1 VNATDW
7 AILVLRP
14 LLPVLATLMLVP
26 IILWVERRGA
36 GLMQDRPGP
45 NRVGFFG
52 WHAFGLGQ
60 PLADALK
67 FFFKEDVTPDH
78 VDAFLYTISPWIVM
92 FSALV
97 GFAVI
102 PYGSSIPIAGR
113 VVPLVGADVP
123 IGALFIFAMAGL
135 SVYGI
140 VLAGWSSNNKYSLMG
155 GLRSAAQVISY
166 ELAMTTAGAGVFL
179 ASASLRLTRVV
190 AAQQSSILRW
200 NVVPQFF
207 GFIVFTI
214 SAFAETN
221 RVPFDLAEPD
231 SVAALFD
238 TAAAIYGGVDA
249 SFNVGADMA
258 ALMGDSDVVDIE
270 LDLWDRVMAVNLRGY
285 VVALKS
291 AIPLMLARG
300 GGAIVNMS
308 SAAAF
313 QGEPTRPAYATAKAG
328 IGALTRHVAARWG
341 KQGIRC
347 NAVAPGFTATQAI
360 RSVPQWPELEAAAL
374 KRMRGNRVGDTEDI
388 ASLVAFLISLEGEW
402 INGQVI
408 NIDGGTVLR

>member
-1 VNATDW
+1 MTAVDW
-7 AILVLRP
+7 TILVLRP
-14 LLPVLATLMLVP
+14 LLPVLATLMAVP

-78 VDAFLYTISPWIVM
+78 VDAFLYTIAPWIVM

-102 PYGSSIPIAGR
+102 PYGATIPVAGR
-113 VVPLVGADVP
+113 DVPLVGADVP

-155 GLRSAAQVISY
+155 GFRSAAQVISY
-166 ELAMTTAGAGVFL
+166 ELAMTTAAAGVFL
-179 ASASLRLTRVV
+179 SSASLRLTRVV
-190 AAQQSSILRW
+190 AAQEPSILRW

-207 GFIVFTI
+207 GFVVFII

-221 RVPFDLAEPD
+221 RVPFDLAEADAELVAGYHTEYSSFKFAAFFMAEYVAMTVASAFIVTMYFGGWSLPFFHPRGLAGGIV
-231 SVAALFD
+231 SVAIFAAKTAVFLWLFVWVRWTLPRFRYDQLMKLGWKILLPLALANLLW
-238 TAAAIYGGVDA
+238 TALLVRTGV
-249 SFNVGADMA
+249 
-258 ALMGDSDVVDIE
+258 L
-270 LDLWDRVMAVNLRGY
+270 
-285 VVALKS
+285 
-291 AIPLMLARG
+291 
-300 GGAIVNMS
+300 
-308 SAAAF
+308 
-313 QGEPTRPAYATAKAG
+313 
-328 IGALTRHVAARWG
+328 
-341 KQGIRC
+341 
-347 NAVAPGFTATQAI
+347 
-360 RSVPQWPELEAAAL
+360 
-374 KRMRGNRVGDTEDI
+374 
-388 ASLVAFLISLEGEW
+388 
-402 INGQVI
+402 
-408 NIDGGTVLR
+408 